1 MSIYSFISEDIES
14 WLLFEFR
21 VDLKTLLFK
30 YNGKTSLYYK
40 KLTTG
45 NYKINGRSNHLF
57 FKSFIKGFYRQL
69 NNENGFVT
77 FRFYIKSS
85 QEINPLFKKELIL
98 RILKLGGRK
107 IEFKLIS
114 EIEDFE
120 LSVLKSKNGIN
131 IYKKIFDRKSIQR

>member
-1 MSIYSFISEDIES
+1 
-14 WLLFEFR
+14 
-21 VDLKTLLFK
+21 
-30 YNGKTSLYYK
+30 LYYK

-57 FKSFIKGFYRQL
+57 FKSFNKGFYRQL
-69 NNENGFVT
+69 NNENGFVI

-85 QEINPLFKKELIL
+85 KEINPLFKKELIL

-114 EIEDFE
+114 EIEELE
-120 LSVLKSKNGIN
+120 LSVLKSKNGTN

>member
-45 NYKINGRSNHLF
+45 NYKINGLSNHFF

-69 NNENGFVT
+69 NNENGFVI